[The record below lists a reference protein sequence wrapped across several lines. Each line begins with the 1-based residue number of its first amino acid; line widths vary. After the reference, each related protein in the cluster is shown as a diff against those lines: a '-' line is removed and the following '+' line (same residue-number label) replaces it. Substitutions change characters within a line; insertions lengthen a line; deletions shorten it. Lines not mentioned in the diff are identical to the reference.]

1 MAKASGSHTASTGK
15 AASEEDK
22 KAKKPA
28 KEADKPKK
36 AAKAPVSKN
45 GTAKDKTPELH
56 AFEEELN
63 RREVSLIEREIKTI
77 RMQEE
82 LDRLRP
88 LSGLYRVVK
97 AMATERRLDSLL
109 DTITRE
115 TQAMLKADRCSV
127 FVVDSTTD
135 ELWTQVAQGLEGFR
149 MIRIPVSG
157 TSIVAWCARSGD
169 IINIPD
175 AYDDERFDPAVDKAT
190 GYRTRSVLCVP
201 MQNRSGQVIG
211 VFQVLNKKDGPFT
224 SEDEDWLEG
233 LAAVAAGLIEQA
245 QAYQEIESFVDQT
258 LMVLA
263 QTIDKRDPLTAGHSI
278 RVTKYSLLIGQ
289 SLIIPDEDIDIL
301 RYSAMMHDYGKIGV
315 PEAVLWKN
323 GRLTP
328 EEYACVQTHARIT
341 FDLLSNLPFTKRLAA
356 VPFVASCHH
365 EKLDGSGYYRGLKGE
380 EIPFLAKIIA
390 VADVFDALTSVRHY
404 RNRMPIDK
412 VHEILESGRNNHF
425 ESRCVDAFLRLPCQQ
440 VLSVM
445 ESERDR
451 NSSEDLERFG
461 NITWARLTELVSGAE
476 PKGEE
481 EGIVDIFERMYNFGL
496 PEGYKALD

>member
-15 AASEEDK
+15 PASEEDK

-36 AAKAPVSKN
+36 GAKAPVSKN
-45 GTAKDKTPELH
+45 GTAKDKAPELH

-278 RVTKYSLLIGQ
+278 RVTKY
-289 SLIIPDEDIDIL
+289 
-301 RYSAMMHDYGKIGV
+301 
-315 PEAVLWKN
+315 
-323 GRLTP
+323 
-328 EEYACVQTHARIT
+328 
-341 FDLLSNLPFTKRLAA
+341 
-356 VPFVASCHH
+356 
-365 EKLDGSGYYRGLKGE
+365 
-380 EIPFLAKIIA
+380 
-390 VADVFDALTSVRHY
+390 
-404 RNRMPIDK
+404 
-412 VHEILESGRNNHF
+412 
-425 ESRCVDAFLRLPCQQ
+425 
-440 VLSVM
+440 
-445 ESERDR
+445 
-451 NSSEDLERFG
+451 
-461 NITWARLTELVSGAE
+461 
-476 PKGEE
+476 
-481 EGIVDIFERMYNFGL
+481 
-496 PEGYKALD
+496 